1 MLMVKVQY
9 REPRNPA
16 LRLGLAVRTAS
27 ALIAFASHQTATGL
41 SMTTRHGISR
51 RTNPSLALE
60 HSCVD
65 TLLGLSRVPILAS
78 SMQN

>member
-51 RTNPSLALE
+51 RTSPSLALE
-60 HSCVD
+60 HFCVYNVWPVSRANSG
-65 TLLGLSRVPILAS
+65 LLES
-78 SMQN
+78 